1 MIDAIKS
8 VWHFIKDYSAVIIL
22 AVLLILF
29 VFYMVTPIAKVDN
42 DGLVI
47 AFIGVLATF
56 VVIGNFAQTTAIK
69 TDIET
74 KLSQLTPQIG
84 DAIKIA
90 EANKNDIKTITT
102 NTETNTKDIA
112 KLQTSVNTLVL
123 NDTITH
129 SDLAQFFSLFTGEQH
144 DLLLIDGNTVGVFK
158 VFFAGIEVV
167 CDGLQSVFAFDELW
181 NVVHRS
187 WTIEGIHGDEI
198 FENCWMEFFQ
208 IFPHAGRFELE
219 CADCSAFL
227 VEFVC
232 QFVIDGDVVYVY
244 VYAVCF
250 LYDATCFLEL

>member
-144 DLLLIDGNTVGVFK
+144 DILKTMRLLGKMTDPESIYNISMMDGRKDMVKFTTSEDNEPILVRQNGSPVEIEDIVK
-158 VFFAGIEVV
+158 ISGIQFDWSQIKYAYKLLRHIPYADFQE
-167 CDGLQSVFAFDELW
+167 DGQTTPTQE
-181 NVVHRS
+181 
-187 WTIEGIHGDEI
+187 
-198 FENCWMEFFQ
+198 Q
-208 IFPHAGRFELE
+208 ISTDSEDQTE
-219 CADCSAFL
+219 K
-227 VEFVC
+227 
-232 QFVIDGDVVYVY
+232 
-244 VYAVCF
+244 
-250 LYDATCFLEL
+250 TK